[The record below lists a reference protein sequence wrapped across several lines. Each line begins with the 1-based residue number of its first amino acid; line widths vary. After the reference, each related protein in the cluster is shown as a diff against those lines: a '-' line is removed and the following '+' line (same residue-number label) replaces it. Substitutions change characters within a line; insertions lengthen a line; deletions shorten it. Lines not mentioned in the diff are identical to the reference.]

1 MVRLIS
7 LRLLESYFRHR
18 WLYLL
23 PILLMAIAAVIYYLT
38 LKPVYI
44 VRGVLYVQKDS
55 LLSELTSLNTESFSI
70 YTPAEATTQ
79 EFNELLQ
86 TDAFVRAI
94 IQQTDL
100 EQTLGTGD
108 MSVAETIKEV
118 RKQVWVE
125 AQGNNQ
131 VMIGGAYEDPVI
143 AYQLSNAAVES
154 FIQWRINAERQQS
167 VSAQAF
173 FAGLIETYRT
183 DLDNARAELEQYL
196 AAHPEQLRGKR
207 PEIEQLEID
216 RMRGTID
223 LARARYASVLDKDES
238 ARLSMAQAESD
249 TRQSYFL
256 IDAPAIP
263 TAPETSL
270 RKTAVNMVIFV
281 VAGVMLS
288 IVAIIGGML
297 LDRSFRLPVDVQY
310 GLGLPVL
317 ALLPESGPDAVLPRP
332 ARRGQVGAEPD
343 ELIGRFKHALDDL
356 DKPEVGSLPA

>member
-23 PILLMAIAAVIYYLT
+23 PIALMAVAAVIYYLT

-55 LLSELTSLNTESFSI
+55 LLSELTSLNTSSFSLL
-70 YTPAEATTQ
+70 TPAQVTTE

-100 EQTLGTGD
+100 EQTLGTGEMTVPET
-108 MSVAETIKEV
+108 MSEV

-125 AQGNNQ
+125 TQGNNQ
-131 VMIGGAYEDPVI
+131 VMVASAYEDPVI
-143 AYQLSNAAVES
+143 AYQLGNAAVES
-154 FIQWRINAERQQS
+154 FIQWRINADRQQS

-173 FAGLIETYRT
+173 FAGLIETYST
-183 DLDNARAELEQYL
+183 DLDASRAELEQFL
-196 AAHPEQLRGKR
+196 SEHPEQLRGKR
-207 PEIEQLEID
+207 PEIEQMEID
-216 RMRGTID
+216 RLRGTIE
-223 LARARYASVLDKDES
+223 LARARYAAVLDKDES
-238 ARLSMAQAESD
+238 ARLAMAQAESD

-256 IDAPAIP
+256 IDAPAMP

-270 RKTAVNMVIFV
+270 RKTAVNMVIFLIG
-281 VAGVMLS
+281 GVILT
-288 IVAIIGGML
+288 IVAVIGGML
-297 LDRSFRLPVDVQY
+297 LDRSFRLPVDVEV

-317 ALLPESGPDAVLPRP
+317 ALIPEAGPNTVLPSP
-332 ARRGQVGAEPD
+332 ARRNQTGAAEPD
-343 ELIGRFKHALDDL
+343 ELIGRLKTAMDDL
-356 DKPEVGSLPA
+356 AVTGS